1 MLNKIKFFEVL
12 FKPFYQGLRFWPF
25 TVKFIR
31 HPIYKQAQFFYSK
44 HFSHYYNFEKL
55 ILTKDNF
62 EIYCQGNRGSVE
74 MELLMSRDYEPEIS
88 KHILD
93 NLKDTKYF
101 LDIGAN
107 IGFYSLL
114 VAKRRPEI
122 KIISFEPVRE
132 TFDRLIKN
140 IKKNNFTN
148 ITAHNIGLAN
158 ENTRRD
164 IFLTTELGHNSFLSN
179 SNLVEKVLVKKTDD
193 FLVLKDKKIFI
204 KIDTEGYEFEVI
216 KGMEELLKNNAC
228 QIVFEFTPKFYRKF
242 YQDDHAPA
250 KLLSFLEQRNFQ
262 ITFLDFFGAE
272 NRGEQFMVWA
282 RNKN

>member
-55 ILTKDNF
+55 ILT
-62 EIYCQGNRGSVE
+62 I
-74 MELLMSRDYEPEIS
+74 
-88 KHILD
+88 D

-114 VAKRRPEI
+114 VVKRRPEI

-282 RNKN
+282 RNKNYKAQFVLIDF